1 MNDVDLRGCVA
12 LVVGG
17 SRGLGLEIS
26 RGLSAAGAT
35 VIVASRKLEACE
47 AASSAISRETGGSV
61 MAHRLDIGQWAEAEA
76 AVDWVYDTCGRMDV
90 LVNCAGLSPLYSDLS
105 DVSERLFDKVI
116 DVNLKGPFRLIAA
129 AGPRMAAAG
138 GGSIVNISSIGAVRP
153 GPGELPY
160 CAAKS
165 GLNALTQG
173 FAQAWAPSVRVNS
186 VLPGAFETDMTA
198 GWPAEIEERALD
210 RLPAGRK
217 GQAAEI
223 TSAVLYFASPASSY
237 TTGAMLNVDGGRTAV
252 L

>member
-1 MNDVDLRGCVA
+1 MEHGDLHERVA

-17 SRGLGLEIS
+17 SRGLGFEIS

-35 VIVASRKLEACE
+35 VIVASRKMDVCQ
-47 AASSAISRETGGSV
+47 AASTAISSETKGIV
-61 MAHRLDIGQWAEAEA
+61 VPRQLDIGRWAEAGA
-76 AVDWVYDTCGRMDV
+76 TVDWVYETSGRLDV

-105 DVSERLFDKVI
+105 DVSEKLFDKVI

-129 AGPRMAAAG
+129 AGPRMAATG
-138 GGSIVNISSIGAVRP
+138 GGSIINISSIGALRP
-153 GPGELPY
+153 GTGELPY

-173 FAQAWAPSVRVNS
+173 FAQAWAPSVRVNC

-198 GWPAEIEERALD
+198 GWSTEIEDRVLD

-217 GQAAEI
+217 GAASEI

-237 TTGAMLNVDGGRTAV
+237 TTGAMLTVDGGRCTV

>member
-1 MNDVDLRGCVA
+1 MEHVDLHGQVA

-17 SRGLGLEIS
+17 SRGLGFEIS
-26 RGLSAAGAT
+26 RGLSAAGAK
-35 VIVASRKLEACE
+35 VIVASRKLDGCQ
-47 AASSAISRETGGSV
+47 AASAAIASETGQIV
-61 MAHRLDIGQWAEAEA
+61 VPHQLDIGRWSEAGA
-76 AVDWVYDTCGRMDV
+76 TVDWVYETLGRLDV

-105 DVSERLFDKVI
+105 EVSEKLFDKVI
-116 DVNLKGPFRLIAA
+116 DVNLKGPFRIIAA

-138 GGSIVNISSIGAVRP
+138 GGSIINISSIGAVRP
-153 GPGELPY
+153 GTGELPY

-173 FAQAWAPSVRVNS
+173 FAQAWAPSVRVNC
-186 VLPGAFETDMTA
+186 VLPGAFKTDMTS
-198 GWPAEIEERALD
+198 GWPAEIEERVLE

-217 GQAAEI
+217 GEASEI

-237 TTGAMLNVDGGRTAV
+237 TTGAMLTVDGGRCAV